1 MLACDDVIDVKGQGI
16 DGNGQMTILAS
27 LLRALTN
34 LPDKVP
40 VHEL

>member
-16 DGNGQMTILAS
+16 DGSRQMAILAS
-27 LLRALTN
+27 LVGAPTD
-34 LPDKVP
+34 LPDKIP